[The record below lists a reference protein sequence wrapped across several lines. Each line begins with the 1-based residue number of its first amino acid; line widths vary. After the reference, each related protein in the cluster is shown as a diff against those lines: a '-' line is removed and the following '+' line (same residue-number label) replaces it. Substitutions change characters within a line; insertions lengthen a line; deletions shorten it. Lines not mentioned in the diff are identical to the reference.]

1 MAKKGKIK
9 AIPKQETEEIRP
21 IRWRG
26 YKQFFLIVCEDQ
38 ATEPAYFAQFKEI
51 FDKIT
56 PKTIFVKPVG
66 TGKSPKGVVEQAIIE
81 REKLKA
87 ETYKEVDFVWAV
99 FDKDDADK
107 NETTVNNFETAFEIA
122 KKENIHL
129 AYSNEVFELWLL
141 LHLTNVSVINPIPRK
156 EIYNL
161 LETAIKNS
169 GTLYENFVYTHGNA
183 NVIPIISQ
191 IGNEEQAIKKAEKL
205 FELQKDKQIMQANP
219 STKVYLLVKEL
230 RAWIKF
236 YTS

>member
-9 AIPKQETEEIRP
+9 TTPKQKTEETRP

-38 ATEPAYFAQFKEI
+38 ATEPAYFAQFKKI
-51 FDKIT
+51 FDSIAT
-56 PKTIFVKPVG
+56 ETIFLKPVG

-81 REKLKA
+81 REKLKV
-87 ETYKEVDFVWAV
+87 ETYKDVDFVWAV

-107 NETTVNNFETAFEIA
+107 NETTINNFKTAFELA
-122 KKENIHL
+122 AKENIHI

-141 LHLTNVSVINPIPRK
+141 LHLKDVSAINAIPRK
-156 EIYNL
+156 EIYDL

-169 GTLYENFVYTHGNA
+169 GTLYENFVYEHGNA
-183 NVIPIISQ
+183 NIIVIISQ

-205 FELQKDKQIMQANP
+205 YELQKDKQVIEANP
-219 STKVYLLVKEL
+219 STKVHLLVKEL

-236 YTS
+236 YMG